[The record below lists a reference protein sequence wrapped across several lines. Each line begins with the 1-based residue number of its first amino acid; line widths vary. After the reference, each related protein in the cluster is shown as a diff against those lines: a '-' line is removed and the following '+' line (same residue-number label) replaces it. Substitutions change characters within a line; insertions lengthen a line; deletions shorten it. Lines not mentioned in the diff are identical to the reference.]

1 MIVHRNKISAHLIQD
16 AMSAKSVFSEI
27 TDRECMLV
35 GIKSQFQIRGFI
47 HELSTDPFSTD
58 PFIVKP
64 VSGSNLSKIYKKK
77 VTL

>member
-1 MIVHRNKISAHLIQD
+1 MIVHRNKISVHLIQD

-47 HELSTDPFSTD
+47 HELSTDPF
-58 PFIVKP
+58 
-64 VSGSNLSKIYKKK
+64 
-77 VTL
+77 